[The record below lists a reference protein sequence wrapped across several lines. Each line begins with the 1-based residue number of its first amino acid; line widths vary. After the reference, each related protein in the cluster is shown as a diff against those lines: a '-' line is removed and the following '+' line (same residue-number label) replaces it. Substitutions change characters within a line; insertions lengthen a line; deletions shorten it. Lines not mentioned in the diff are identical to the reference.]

1 MSQRTDK
8 VSKLARQVLGEA
20 IGSLKDPRVGFT
32 TVTSVR
38 VSADLRHALVFV
50 SVLGD
55 EDEQKDTMEG
65 LKSAKPYLRGELS
78 RQVRMKFTPDL
89 HFELDHGPEDAQRL
103 EALFRKLHRDDEAEA
118 QADGPDDDTEA
129 GSE

>member
-8 VSKLARQVLGEA
+8 VSKLARQVLGET

-38 VSADLRHALVFV
+38 VSADLRHALVFI
-50 SVLGD
+50 SVMGD
-55 EDEQKDTMEG
+55 EDEQQETMAG
-65 LKSAKPYLRGELS
+65 LESAKAYLRGELG
-78 RQVRMKFTPDL
+78 RQVRTKYTPQL

-103 EALFRKLHRDDEAEA
+103 EAVFQKLHRDDEVQE
-118 QADGPDDDTEA
+118 PTE
-129 GSE
+129 